1 MTRKSQ
7 SKIEITLSEDQV
19 KFQEKLDTLVYTVP
33 YTFRWDKKNLFRSQ
47 SLCFH
52 FRWNTLETSKHDGN
66 NSAGNWRVR
75 WLKPDKRPTIY
86 SPQFCFGRVGY
97 FTLLLCV
104 SALLSFSPLRAFHKG
119 TNLSGD
125 FRFRTCSSFVRDIYD
140 DLASSALQ
148 FRYLARKRI
157 GWISPDTYN
166 SQRQCAHKYRKSFER
181 THLISNAR
189 ETTPERAVA
198 FIRGKPINTFAKDS
212 LSACWR
218 KKSKWIP
225 DGQRLW
231 NWIARRLF
239 LPLVS
244 LFRYLTFEIAS
255 EWGLRWI
262 AGETGGG
269 WVHSELKL
277 WVRRLWILISTIP
290 E

>member
-33 YTFRWDKKNLFRSQ
+33 YTFRWDKKICFVVNLCASIFGGILWKRAS
-47 SLCFH
+47 
-52 FRWNTLETSKHDGN
+52 TMGII
-66 NSAGNWRVR
+66 AGNWRVPPR

-125 FRFRTCSSFVRDIYD
+125 FCFRTCSSFVRDIYD

-189 ETTPERAVA
+189 ETTPDRAVA

-269 WVHSELKL
+269 
-277 WVRRLWILISTIP
+277 
-290 E
+290 